1 MRTQRW
7 RLVGGLLIVLTAG
20 LLALKSGGDA
30 APTSTAG
37 PVADSTAAKPA
48 GSAAPGLTASPWA
61 LVQQSSAEADQ
72 REAEAAREK
81 AWLLD
86 PRNDAAWC
94 QRGPSAVKASLT
106 AYRRASGDPA
116 DRPTGPAFDALNETT
131 EALLQRWAQQLA
143 ARGDEDSLAMSDFLV
158 AQVGGYDMQTGRNSQ
173 KREQALP
180 RAEHLLGM
188 AGRSDRPFVLWLAA
202 SLACGDRQGA
212 SQACKRVLNRWIQ
225 VQRGSLDAML
235 WQLGAMPEDG
245 SEGAVD
251 AVLARALGAGDE
263 SAHVQRYMG
272 LLQSL
277 LSEPGSAGLRQS
289 VELKLT
295 VAAQFSFELPRSFA
309 LLEHC
314 GDSRSSDL
322 LKHCVA
328 VAERVYDRDYQ
339 ATHARMVAVAVAR
352 SLAGEDLHWKARH
365 DEMKEVQQWLRKDP
379 NHSFGA
385 QALETLI
392 TGNCQAEPLRQ
403 AMLDRMKHDE
413 LGLMKLAQDRQRISA
428 PTPAR

>member
-1 MRTQRW
+1 MRTKRW
-7 RLVGGLLIVLTAG
+7 RLAFGLLAVLAVS

-30 APTSTAG
+30 APSSAAG
-37 PVADSTAAKPA
+37 PVADSGAMKPA
-48 GSAAPGLTASPWA
+48 GSAASGLNASPWA
-61 LVQQSSAEADQ
+61 LIQQSSAQADQ

-106 AYRRASGDPA
+106 AYQRSSDDGA
-116 DRPTGPAFDALNETT
+116 DKPTGPAFDALNETT
-131 EALLQRWAQQLA
+131 EALLQRWAAQLA

-173 KREQALP
+173 KRNQALP

-188 AGRSDRPFVLWLAA
+188 AGRSDRSFVLWLAA
-202 SLACGDRQGA
+202 PLACGDRQSA
-212 SQACKRVLNRWIQ
+212 SQACKQVLDRWIQ
-225 VQRGSLDAML
+225 VQPGSIDAML
-235 WQLGAMPEDG
+235 WQLGAMREDG
-245 SEGAVD
+245 SERAVD
-251 AVLARALGAGDE
+251 AVLARVLGAGDE
-263 SAHVQRYMG
+263 SAHIQRYMG

-277 LSEPGSAGLRQS
+277 LSEPGQPGLRQAA
-289 VELKLT
+289 ELKLM

-314 GDSRSSDL
+314 GDARSSDL
-322 LKHCVA
+322 LRHCVA
-328 VAERVYDRDYQ
+328 IAERVYDRDYQ

-352 SLAGEDLHWKARH
+352 SLASEDLRWKARH
-365 DEMKEVQQWLRKDP
+365 DEMKAVPQWLRKDP
-379 NHSFGA
+379 DHSFRA

-413 LGLMKLAQDRQRISA
+413 LGLMKLALARQPGSA
-428 PTPAR
+428 PAPAR